1 MVYSATMAT
10 INGTDQS
17 ETLNGTDNNDN
28 ISPGND
34 YDTVYLCAGDG
45 DGDGDDYFSIVSTE
59 KILTEKFRFRCQ

>member
-1 MVYSATMAT
+1 MGGA
-10 INGTDQS
+10 
-17 ETLNGTDNNDN
+17 
-28 ISPGND
+28 PGND